1 MNVVLR
7 RTMTREDFLA
17 WAEGQEERYEFDG
30 FQPVA
35 MTGGTNNHGAI
46 ARNLNGQLY
55 LRLCGKTYQSMTA
68 EGGGVATVGDKVR
81 FPDAT
86 VTCSPIPGT
95 ERLVPDPVVVF
106 EVLSASSAQTDQ
118 MIKRL
123 EYQAVP
129 SIRRYVLID
138 QTEVGFIVHFRHDEG
153 AWNTEPLKA
162 RDVLRLPEIGIE
174 IPVDDLY
181 EGVRFQA

>member
-1 MNVVLR
+1 MSVALR

-17 WAEGQEERYEFDG
+17 WAEGQEGRYEFDG

-35 MTGGTNNHGAI
+35 MTGGTNNHGTI
-46 ARNLNGQLY
+46 TSNLHGQLY
-55 LRLCGKTYQSMTA
+55 MRLRGKPCRPMTA

-106 EVLSASSAQTDQ
+106 EVMSATSEQTDQ
-118 MIKRL
+118 TIKKL

-129 SIRRYVLID
+129 SIRRYILID
-138 QTEVGFIVHFRHDEG
+138 QTKPAVTVHWRAGED
-153 AWNTEPLKA
+153 AWTTTPLA
-162 RDVLRLPEIGIE
+162 AGGLLELPDIGIT

-181 EGVRFQA
+181 EGVTLEG

>member
-1 MNVVLR
+1 
-7 RTMTREDFLA
+7 MTREDFLA

-35 MTGGTNNHGAI
+35 MTGGTNNRGAI

-55 LRLCGKTYQSMTA
+55 LLLRGKACQFMTA
-68 EGGGVATVGDKVR
+68 KGGGVATVGDKVR
-81 FPDAT
+81 CPDAT
-86 VTCSPIPGT
+86 VTYSPIPGT
-95 ERLVPDPVVVF
+95 ERLVPDPMVVF

-118 MIKRL
+118 MIRRL

-138 QTEVGFIVHFRHDEG
+138 QTKVGVTVHFRHDEG
-153 AWNTEPLKA
+153 AWNTEPLNA

-174 IPVDDLY
+174 IHVDDLY
-181 EGVRFQA
+181 EGVRF